1 MKRIILAAAV
11 AACANFTPAQ
21 AADIPKAQCD
31 PKPEYPGHLA
41 MQSETRR
48 ASFKRDIDRYRT
60 CVNKYVDD
68 HKAAMKSEEE
78 AINSAITDY
87 NDTMKKIDADQK
99 AAAERNN

>member
-11 AACANFTPAQ
+11 AALSQFSPAQ
-21 AADIPKAQCD
+21 AADVPKAQCS

-48 ASFKRDIDRYRT
+48 ASFKKEIDTYRN
-60 CVNKYVDD
+60 CINKFVDD
-68 HKAAMKSEEE
+68 HKAAMKAEEE
-78 AINSAITDY
+78 AINATINDY

-99 AAAERNN
+99 AAAERP